1 MIIDIKDK
9 ITNNLVINGVVDLYK
24 LKGLQE
30 GGCLK
35 LNYSQIARE
44 LSIDRR
50 TAKKYVNGFKK
61 SSTRQKKD
69 CISDFKEIIEELLG
83 SKQIF
88 SYKRILWEYLRDN
101 HNFKGGYI
109 NFCHC
114 IKKYKEIDN
123 YFRLH
128 SRKSL
133 KGVTPRFETL
143 AGKQAQ
149 IDWKEKIPFELSTGE
164 RIIINVFVFILSYS
178 RFRIYQISLT
188 KNQEIL
194 FTFLDNAFNIIGGVP
209 EEILTDNMRTV
220 MEKARTKNFAGKVN
234 ARFQQ
239 FANDYG
245 FKVNPC
251 IGSRPK
257 TKGKVETQ
265 MKILERIRAY
275 NGKLT
280 YSELVEFVNKLNN
293 IDNSDYHKGFG
304 RIPIEYLEK
313 EKASLL
319 PLPRDNI
326 RKPYKIL
333 SNVVKVNNS
342 SMFTF
347 KGNSYSVPVEYLNKQ
362 ITIQAYDNHLYVY
375 YNTKQ
380 IATHRISQNKLNY
393 QKSHY
398 ISILEASHAVNKD
411 KIIATAIN
419 NLKILGEAYEFK

>member
-9 ITNNLVINGVVDLYK
+9 ITNNLDIKGIADLYK

-30 GGCLK
+30 GGLLK
-35 LNYSQIARE
+35 INYSQIARE

-50 TAKKYVNGFKK
+50 TVKKHINGFKK
-61 SSTRQKKD
+61 SPTRKKKD
-69 CISDFKEIIEELLG
+69 CISDFKEIIEELLE

-114 IKKYKEIDN
+114 IKKYKDIDN

-128 SRKSL
+128 SGKAL

-149 IDWKEKIPFELSTGE
+149 IDWKEKIIFELSTGE

-178 RFRIYQISLT
+178 RFRTYQISLT

-194 FTFLDNAFNIIGGVP
+194 FTFLDNAFEIIGGVP
-209 EEILTDNMRTV
+209 EEIITDNMKTV
-220 MEKARTKNFAGKVN
+220 MDEARTKNSDGKVN

-239 FANDYG
+239 FAKDYG
-245 FKVNPC
+245 FKVSPC
-251 IGSRPK
+251 VGSRPK

-275 NGKLT
+275 NGKLN
-280 YSELVEFVNKLNN
+280 YGELVEFVNKLNN
-293 IDNSDYHKGFG
+293 IDNSNYHKGFG

-313 EKASLL
+313 EKASLN
-319 PLPRDNI
+319 PLPKDNI

-333 SNVVKVNNS
+333 SNVVKINNS

-347 KGNSYSVPVEYLNKQ
+347 KGNSYSVPPEYLNKQ
-362 ITIQAYDNHLYVY
+362 ITIQAYDNHLYAY

-380 IATHRISQNKLNY
+380 IAVHTISNNKLNY

-398 ISILEASHAVNKD
+398 ISILEASRSVKKD
-411 KIIATAIN
+411 KIIETARN
-419 NLKILGEAYEFK
+419 NLKILGEAYEYK

>member
-9 ITNNLVINGVVDLYK
+9 ITNNLDIKGIADLYK

-30 GGCLK
+30 GGLLK
-35 LNYSQIARE
+35 INYSQIARE

-50 TAKKYVNGFKK
+50 TVKKHINGYKK
-61 SSTRQKKD
+61 SITRQKKD
-69 CISDFKEIIEELLG
+69 CISDFKEIIEELLE

-114 IKKYKEIDN
+114 IKKYKDIDN

-128 SRKSL
+128 SGKAL

-149 IDWKEKIPFELSTGE
+149 IDWKEKIIFELSTGE

-178 RFRIYQISLT
+178 RFRTYQISLT

-194 FTFLDNAFNIIGGVP
+194 FTEIIGGVP
-209 EEILTDNMRTV
+209 EEIITDNMKTV
-220 MEKARTKNFAGKVN
+220 MDEARTKNSDGKVN

-239 FANDYG
+239 FAKDYG
-245 FKVNPC
+245 FKVSPC
-251 IGSRPK
+251 VGSRPK

-275 NGKLT
+275 NGKLN
-280 YSELVEFVNKLNN
+280 YGELVEFVNKLNN
-293 IDNSDYHKGFG
+293 IDNSNYHKGFG

-313 EKASLL
+313 EKASLN
-319 PLPRDNI
+319 PLPKDNI

-333 SNVVKVNNS
+333 SNVVKINNS

-347 KGNSYSVPVEYLNKQ
+347 KGNSYSVPPEYLNKQ
-362 ITIQAYDNHLYVY
+362 ITIQAYDNHLYAY

-380 IATHRISQNKLNY
+380 IAVHTISNNKLNY

-398 ISILEASHAVNKD
+398 ISILEASRSVKKD
-411 KIIATAIN
+411 KIIETARN
-419 NLKILGEAYEFK
+419 NLKILGEAYEYK

>member
-9 ITNNLVINGVVDLYK
+9 ITNNLDIKGIADLYK

-30 GGCLK
+30 GGLLK
-35 LNYSQIARE
+35 INYSQIARE

-50 TAKKYVNGFKK
+50 TVKKHINGFKK
-61 SSTRQKKD
+61 SSTRKKKD
-69 CISDFKEIIEELLG
+69 CISDFKEIIEELLE

-114 IKKYKEIDN
+114 IKKYKDIDN

-128 SRKSL
+128 SGKGL

-164 RIIINVFVFILSYS
+164 RIIINIFVFILSYS
-178 RFRIYQISLT
+178 RFRTYQISLT

-194 FTFLDNAFNIIGGVP
+194 FTFLDNAFEIIGGVP
-209 EEILTDNMRTV
+209 EEIITDNMKTV
-220 MEKARTKNFAGKVN
+220 MDEARTKNSDGKVN

-239 FANDYG
+239 FAKDYG
-245 FKVNPC
+245 FKVSPC
-251 IGSRPK
+251 VGSRPK

-275 NGKLT
+275 NGKLN
-280 YSELVEFVNKLNN
+280 YGELVEFVNKLNN
-293 IDNSDYHKGFG
+293 IDNSNYHKGFG

-313 EKASLL
+313 EKASLN
-319 PLPRDNI
+319 PLPKDNI

-333 SNVVKVNNS
+333 SNVVKINNS

-347 KGNSYSVPVEYLNKQ
+347 KGNSYSVPPEYLNKQ
-362 ITIQAYDNHLYVY
+362 ITIQAYDNHLYAY

-380 IATHRISQNKLNY
+380 IAVHTISNNKLNY

-398 ISILEASHAVNKD
+398 ISILEASHSVKKD
-411 KIIATAIN
+411 KIIETARN
-419 NLKILGEAYEFK
+419 NLKILGEAYEYK

>member
-1 MIIDIKDK
+1 M
-9 ITNNLVINGVVDLYK
+9 
-24 LKGLQE
+24 
-30 GGCLK
+30 
-35 LNYSQIARE
+35 
-44 LSIDRR
+44 
-50 TAKKYVNGFKK
+50 
-61 SSTRQKKD
+61 
-69 CISDFKEIIEELLG
+69 
-83 SKQIF
+83 
-88 SYKRILWEYLRDN
+88 
-101 HNFKGGYI
+101 
-109 NFCHC
+109 
-114 IKKYKEIDN
+114 
-123 YFRLH
+123 
-128 SRKSL
+128 
-133 KGVTPRFETL
+133 
-143 AGKQAQ
+143 
-149 IDWKEKIPFELSTGE
+149 
-164 RIIINVFVFILSYS
+164 
-178 RFRIYQISLT
+178 
-188 KNQEIL
+188 
-194 FTFLDNAFNIIGGVP
+194 
-209 EEILTDNMRTV
+209 
-220 MEKARTKNFAGKVN
+220 N

-245 FKVNPC
+245 FKVTPC
-251 IGSRPK
+251 VGARPK

-280 YSELVEFVNKLNN
+280 YSELVEYVNRLNN

-304 RIPIEYLEK
+304 KIPIEYLEK

-398 ISILEASHAVNKD
+398 ISILEASHAVKKD
-411 KIIATAIN
+411 KIIATAMN
-419 NLKILGEAYEFK
+419 NLKILGEVYEFK